1 MPIYEYRCQACTK
14 LSSFFLKSMNP
25 DEIGKLQPVCCHC
38 QSKDM
43 SRRMSSF
50 AMGKTVASVHESFAP
65 GSEHRSPGYYSDP
78 RNIGR
83 NVEAAFTKYG
93 MEMPRSVRDN
103 IDSARSG
110 ETPKG
115 LDQ

>member
-1 MPIYEYRCQACTK
+1 MPIYEYRCQACAK
-14 LSSFFLKSMNP
+14 LSSFFLKSINS
-25 DEIGKLQPVCCHC
+25 KLEPVCSHC

-43 SRRMSSF
+43 ERRMSSF

-65 GSEHRSPGYYSDP
+65 GSERRSPEYYSDP

-83 NVEAAFTKYG
+83 GVEQAFSKYG

-103 IDSARSG
+103 IDAARSG

-115 LDQ
+115 LDL

>member
-1 MPIYEYRCQACTK
+1 MPIYEYRCHGCAN
-14 LSSFFLKSMNP
+14 LSSFFLKSINS
-25 DEIGKLQPVCCHC
+25 DLEPVCSHC
-38 QSKDM
+38 QSTDM

-50 AMGKTVASVHESFAP
+50 AMGKTVASVHESFGP

-115 LDQ
+115 LDL

>member
-1 MPIYEYRCQACTK
+1 MPIYEYRCQACAK
-14 LSSFFLKSMNP
+14 VSSFFSRSINV
-25 DEIGKLQPVCCHC
+25 DGIGEREPICSHC

-43 SRRMSSF
+43 ERRMSSF
-50 AMGKTVASVHESFAP
+50 AVGKTVASVHERFGP

-83 NVEAAFTKYG
+83 GVEDAFSKFG
-93 MEMPRSVRDN
+93 MEMPNSVREN
-103 IDSARSG
+103 IDAARSG

-115 LDQ
+115 LEL